1 MRIFRTDALRSSAH
15 PMVFSLFNGCDI
27 QDGNEKT
34 MNLTKIF
41 GIHAAQAAVDYSADK
56 INKIWVDGQRKDKRL
71 LELIEQ
77 LRRLRVPLEKSD
89 RKRLD
94 KMTDGKNHQGIVV
107 EVEMPGVHSENELKH
122 IVKELT
128 EVPFFLVLDQVQ
140 DPHNLGACLRTA
152 DAAGVHGII
161 ITKDNSAGITPTVC
175 KVACGAAE
183 TVPVYQ
189 VTNLAR
195 TLRWLKEQNIWV
207 MGATGDTEQSIFSAD
222 LTLPLALVMGTEGT
236 GMRRLTE
243 QQCDFLVKI
252 PMTGQV
258 ESLNVSVAAGVMI
271 YEVFKQRM

>member
-1 MRIFRTDALRSSAH
+1 
-15 PMVFSLFNGCDI
+15 
-27 QDGNEKT
+27 

-41 GIHAAQAAVDYSADK
+41 GIHAAQAALDYSSDK

-71 LELIEQ
+71 VELIEQ
-77 LRRLRVPLEKSD
+77 LRRLGLPLEKSD

-175 KVACGAAE
+175 KVASGAAE

-189 VTNLAR
+189 VTNLSR